1 MALLTSQPQVAQG
14 GPRPHFPMVPASAA
28 LAQFNLLRH
37 ALGLLSLLLW
47 ELGHVDGGGVLGEVV
62 LQAMLGP
69 PSSYIYIC
77 ATICSMCA
85 TIYKYIHIYTYM
97 YTAEKD
103 PEILE
108 HLLPTPFGEWGSRLS
123 FTGVNQ
129 QMVGSGLAP
138 LQGGRA
144 HYSILD
150 EK

>member
-1 MALLTSQPQVAQG
+1 MALLTSQPQVAPG

-77 ATICSMCA
+77 IYIYIYVLPYALCA
-85 TIYKYIHIYTYM
+85 QLFINIYIYTH
-97 YTAEKD
+97 TCIQQKKTRKSWN
-103 PEILE
+103 ISFQ
-108 HLLPTPFGEWGSRLS
+108 HLL
-123 FTGVNQ
+123 
-129 QMVGSGLAP
+129 GSGV
-138 LQGGRA
+138 QG
-144 HYSILD
+144 
-150 EK
+150 